1 MSFGLSAATIAAS
14 SVAVSAGMAGLS
26 AYSSSQTAN
35 MSAKAKE
42 AEAKRR
48 YALKS
53 GTARNQL
60 EEQQGLARD
69 KMTEI
74 TRKFALASGSM
85 QAASG
90 ESATGGNV
98 RLRMSKDLAL
108 KESEAKGT
116 VAKEVDTNAINIAQG
131 MLANKID
138 TEAIIG
144 QAKLSKQNVLINTVG
159 GLIGGAS
166 SGISMA
172 SGIKNLMP
180 TKKDD

>member
-1 MSFGLSAATIAAS
+1 MSFGLTATQIAIG
-14 SVAVSAGMAGLS
+14 AVVTSTAMAGMS
-26 AYSSSQTAN
+26 AYSSSKTAN

-48 YALKS
+48 YLLQS
-53 GTARNQL
+53 GTAKNQL
-60 EEQQGLARD
+60 EEQQGIARD

-90 ESATGGNV
+90 ESSTGGNV

-108 KESEAKGT
+108 KESEAKGV
-116 VAKEVDTNAINIAQG
+116 VAKEVDTNSINIAQG
-131 MLANKID
+131 MLADKID

-144 QAKLSKQNVLINTVG
+144 QAKLSKQNVLLNTAG
-159 GLIGGAS
+159 AMIGGAS

-172 SGIKNLMP
+172 SGIKNLQP
-180 TKKDD
+180 TKKG

>member
-1 MSFGLSAATIAAS
+1 MSFGISASTAALATAAAS
-14 SVAVSAGMAGLS
+14 VAMAGMS
-26 AYSSSQTAN
+26 AYSSSKTAN

-42 AEAKRR
+42 KEAKRR

-53 GTARNQL
+53 GASKNQL
-60 EEQQGLARD
+60 EEQQGIARD

-90 ESATGGNV
+90 ESETGGNV

-131 MLANKID
+131 MLADKID

-144 QAKLSKQNVLINTVG
+144 QAKLSKQNVLLNTAG
-159 GLIGGAS
+159 GIISGAS

-172 SGIKNLMP
+172 SGIKNL
-180 TKKDD
+180 KAK